1 MAVVSSGPFAR
12 NRRRRRIEEET
23 RRQATL
29 LARRKAHRSDGGQG
43 SILEREEAED
53 FQTAVSTRQ
62 EAHWSD
68 GGGDFLPRRF
78 LGLFSRPFEDRF
90 RESERGNGER
100 RPMDF
105 TWRPWSAGPAATST
119 VVTAARAWE
128 ARASF

>member
-1 MAVVSSGPFAR
+1 M
-12 NRRRRRIEEET
+12 RRR
-23 RRQATL
+23 ATL

-43 SILEREEAED
+43 SILGICFPFLICREREREEAED
-53 FQTAVSTRQ
+53 FQAAVSTRQ

-68 GGGDFLPRRF
+68 GGGDFPPRRF
-78 LGLFSRPFEDRF
+78 LGLFSRPFEGRF
-90 RESERGNGER
+90 RESERGNGGR

-119 VVTAARAWE
+119 VVTAARAWV